1 MSSIRTPLLSVMLL
15 VVPAS
20 QAQSEATGIAGR
32 LQIIFANSGEGK
44 SAVTKLAGKDFTS
57 LAAMLQRRAALNRPD
72 QAEVVALEGAV
83 AFLAGQMSDAT
94 RHFGRAAELA
104 PLKDSDS
111 FTLAMA
117 LVSLGDN
124 RQATVLLS
132 NLSAK
137 YPKQSLYTYWL
148 GRIDYDLRLY
158 PEAVKK
164 FQTAVELDPKS
175 SRAWDSLGL
184 AFDMQ
189 GRMDPAHDAFVTAVD
204 LNRALPHPSPWPPH
218 DLGYW
223 CLRMNRLPEA
233 ERALR
238 ESLRYEPR
246 LAQAHYH
253 LARTLEKE
261 ERAEQAV
268 TEYKA
273 AISNDGTLSE
283 ACYSLAMLYR
293 KLHRDEEAA
302 AMFSEYKLRKEAA
315 RSSAPAKTLEIVR
328 PFNSK

>member
-1 MSSIRTPLLSVMLL
+1 MSPIRTALLAVMLL
-15 VVPAS
+15 VVPPL
-20 QAQSEATGIAGR
+20 QAQSEATTIADR

-44 SAVTKLAGKDFTS
+44 IAVRKLAGKDFTS
-57 LAAMLQRRAALNRPD
+57 LAAMLQRRAALNLPD
-72 QAEVVALEGAV
+72 QAEVVALQGAV
-83 AFLAGQMSDAT
+83 AFLAGQMNDAIG
-94 RHFGRAAELA
+94 HFARAAELA
-104 PLKDSDS
+104 PLRDSDS
-111 FTLAMA
+111 FTLAMV

-132 NLSAK
+132 NLSGK
-137 YPKQSLYTYWL
+137 YPKQSLYAYWL

-189 GRMDPAHDAFVTAVD
+189 GQMEPAHDAFVTAVN
-204 LNRALPHPSPWPPH
+204 LNRDLPRPSPWPPH

-233 ERALR
+233 ENALR
-238 ESLRYEPR
+238 ESLRYEPG

-253 LARTLEKE
+253 LARTLEKD
-261 ERAEQAV
+261 ERTEQAIA
-268 TEYKA
+268 EYKA

-293 KLHRDEEAA
+293 KLHRDKEAT

-315 RSSAPAKTLEIVR
+315 KSLGPAKTLEIAR
-328 PFNSK
+328 PGNSK

>member
-1 MSSIRTPLLSVMLL
+1 MLL
-15 VVPAS
+15 VVS
-20 QAQSEATGIAGR
+20 SLRAQNEAIGIADR
-32 LQIIFANSGEGK
+32 LQIIFANSKEGK
-44 SAVTKLAGKDFTS
+44 IAVTKLAGKDFTS
-57 LAAMLQRRAALNRPD
+57 LAAMLQRRAALGLPD
-72 QAEVVALEGAV
+72 QAEVFALQGAV
-83 AFLAGQMSDAT
+83 AFLAGRMNDAVG
-94 RHFGRAAELA
+94 HFGRAAELA

-124 RQATVLLS
+124 RRATVLLS
-132 NLSAK
+132 NLSGK
-137 YPKQSLYTYWL
+137 YPKQPLYVYWL

-164 FQTAVELDPKS
+164 FRTAVELDPKS

-184 AFDMQ
+184 AFDMEGQ
-189 GRMDPAHDAFVTAVD
+189 MEDAQDAFITAVS
-204 LNRALPHPSPWPPH
+204 LNRGVPHPSPWPPH

-223 CLRMNRLPEA
+223 CLRMNQLPEA

-238 ESLRYEPR
+238 ESLRYEPK

-253 LARTLEKE
+253 LARTLEKD
-261 ERAEQAV
+261 ERTEQAIA
-268 TEYKA
+268 EYKA

-283 ACYSLAMLYR
+283 ACYSLAILYR
-293 KLHRDEEAA
+293 KLHRDEEAT

-315 RSSAPAKTLEIVR
+315 KSSGPPRALEIAR
-328 PFNSK
+328 PGNSK

>member
-1 MSSIRTPLLSVMLL
+1 MLL
-15 VVPAS
+15 VVPAL

-32 LQIIFANSGEGK
+32 LQIIFANSGEGEI
-44 SAVTKLAGKDFTS
+44 AVTKLAGKDFTS
-57 LAAMLQRRAALNRPD
+57 LAAMLQRRAALNRSD
-72 QAEVVALEGAV
+72 QAEVVALQGAV
-83 AFLAGQMSDAT
+83 AFLAGQMNDAIG
-94 RHFGRAAELA
+94 HFGKAAELA
-104 PLKDSDS
+104 PLRDSDS

-117 LVSLGDN
+117 LVTLGND

-132 NLSAK
+132 NLSGK
-137 YPKQSLYTYWL
+137 YPKQPLYVYWL

-164 FQTAVELDPKS
+164 FQTAVELDPTS
-175 SRAWDSLGL
+175 SRTWDSLGL

-189 GRMDPAHDAFVTAVD
+189 GQMEHAHDAFVIAVK
-204 LNRALPHPSPWPPH
+204 LNRNLTHPSPWPPH

-233 ERALR
+233 ESAFR
-238 ESLRYEPR
+238 ESLRYDPT

-261 ERAEQAV
+261 ERRDQAV
-268 TEYKA
+268 AEYKT
-273 AISNDGTLSE
+273 AISNDGSLAE

-293 KLHRDEEAA
+293 KLHRNEEAT

-315 RSSAPAKTLEIVR
+315 KSSGPAKALEIAR
-328 PFNSK
+328 PGNSK

>member
-1 MSSIRTPLLSVMLL
+1 MLPIRLALLSVMLL
-15 VVPAS
+15 VVSPS
-20 QAQSEATGIAGR
+20 RAQNEATAIAGR
-32 LQIIFANSGEGK
+32 LQAIFANSGEGK
-44 SAVTKLAGKDFTS
+44 TVVRKLAEKDFTS
-57 LAAMLQRRAALNRPD
+57 LAAMLQRRAALNLPD

-83 AFLAGQMSDAT
+83 AFLAGQMNDAIG
-94 RHFGRAAELA
+94 HFGKAAELA
-104 PLKDSDS
+104 PLGDSDS

-117 LVSLGDN
+117 LVSLGDD

-132 NLSAK
+132 NLAAK
-137 YPKQSLYTYWL
+137 YPKQPLYVYWL

-164 FQTAVELDPKS
+164 FQTAVELDPNS
-175 SRAWDSLGL
+175 SRTWDSLGL

-189 GRMDPAHDAFVTAVD
+189 GRMEHAHDAFVTAVN
-204 LNRALPHPSPWPPH
+204 LNRNLPHPSPWPPH

-233 ERALR
+233 ESALR
-238 ESLRYEPR
+238 ESLRYEPG

-261 ERAEQAV
+261 ERRDQAV
-268 TEYKA
+268 AEYKA
-273 AISNDGTLSE
+273 AISKDGTLAE

-293 KLHRDEEAA
+293 KLHRDEEAS

-315 RSSAPAKTLEIVR
+315 KSSGPAKTSEIAR
-328 PFNSK
+328 PGNSK

>member
-1 MSSIRTPLLSVMLL
+1 
-15 VVPAS
+15 
-20 QAQSEATGIAGR
+20 
-32 LQIIFANSGEGK
+32 
-44 SAVTKLAGKDFTS
+44 
-57 LAAMLQRRAALNRPD
+57 MLQRRAALDRWD
-72 QAEVVALEGAV
+72 QAEVVALQGAV
-83 AFLAGQMSDAT
+83 AFLAGQMNDAIG
-94 RHFGRAAELA
+94 HFGKAAELA

-117 LVSLGDN
+117 LVSLGDD
-124 RQATVLLS
+124 RQAAVLLS
-132 NLSAK
+132 NLSGK
-137 YPKQSLYTYWL
+137 YPKQPLYVYWL

-189 GRMDPAHDAFVTAVD
+189 GQMEPAHDAFVTAVN
-204 LNRALPHPSPWPPH
+204 LNRDLPRPSPWPPH

-233 ERALR
+233 ESALR

-253 LARTLEKE
+253 LARTLEKD
-261 ERAEQAV
+261 ERTEQAV
-268 TEYKA
+268 AEYKA

-293 KLHRDEEAA
+293 KLHRDEEAT

-315 RSSAPAKTLEIVR
+315 RSPGPAKTLEIVR
-328 PFNSK
+328 PGNPK

>member
-1 MSSIRTPLLSVMLL
+1 MLL
-15 VVPAS
+15 VVPAL

-32 LQIIFANSGEGK
+32 LQIIFANSGEGEI
-44 SAVTKLAGKDFTS
+44 AVTKLAGKDFTS
-57 LAAMLQRRAALNRPD
+57 LAAMLQRRAALNRSD
-72 QAEVVALEGAV
+72 QAEVVALQGAV
-83 AFLAGQMSDAT
+83 AFLAGQMNDAIG
-94 RHFGRAAELA
+94 HFGKAAELA
-104 PLKDSDS
+104 PLRDSDS

-117 LVSLGDN
+117 LVTLGDD
-124 RQATVLLS
+124 RRATVLLS
-132 NLSAK
+132 NLSGK
-137 YPKQSLYTYWL
+137 YPKQPLYVYWL

-164 FQTAVELDPKS
+164 FQTAVELDPTS
-175 SRAWDSLGL
+175 SRTWDSLGL

-189 GRMDPAHDAFVTAVD
+189 GQMEHAHDAFVIAVK
-204 LNRALPHPSPWPPH
+204 LNRNLTHPSPWPPH

-233 ERALR
+233 ESAFR
-238 ESLRYEPR
+238 ESLRYDPT

-261 ERAEQAV
+261 EGRDQAV
-268 TEYKA
+268 AEYKT
-273 AISNDGTLSE
+273 AISNDGSLAE

-293 KLHRDEEAA
+293 KLHRNEEAT

-315 RSSAPAKTLEIVR
+315 KSSGPAKALEIAR
-328 PFNSK
+328 PGNSK

>member
-1 MSSIRTPLLSVMLL
+1 MLSVMLL
-15 VVPAS
+15 VVPAL

-32 LQIIFANSGEGK
+32 LQIIFANSGEGEI
-44 SAVTKLAGKDFTS
+44 AVTKLAGKDFTS
-57 LAAMLQRRAALNRPD
+57 LAAMLQRRAALNRSD
-72 QAEVVALEGAV
+72 QAEVVALQGAV
-83 AFLAGQMSDAT
+83 AFLAGQMNDAIG
-94 RHFGRAAELA
+94 HFGKAAELA
-104 PLKDSDS
+104 PLRDSDS

-117 LVSLGDN
+117 LVTLGND

-132 NLSAK
+132 NLSGK
-137 YPKQSLYTYWL
+137 YPKQPLYVYWL

-164 FQTAVELDPKS
+164 FQTAVELDPTS
-175 SRAWDSLGL
+175 SRTWDSLGL

-189 GRMDPAHDAFVTAVD
+189 GQMEHAHDAFVIAVK
-204 LNRALPHPSPWPPH
+204 LNRNLTHPSPWPPH

-233 ERALR
+233 ESAFR
-238 ESLRYEPR
+238 ESLRYDPT

-261 ERAEQAV
+261 EGRDQAV
-268 TEYKA
+268 AEYKT
-273 AISNDGTLSE
+273 AISNDGSLAE

-293 KLHRDEEAA
+293 KLHRNEEAT

-315 RSSAPAKTLEIVR
+315 KSSGPAKALEIAR
-328 PFNSK
+328 PGNSK